1 MEFLLWI
8 LVSFGITTILSI
20 SKIFKPVREYVKNKS
35 AFWGDM
41 LACSMCTG
49 FWVGAFLCITYF
61 SPTGNI
67 LFDACLSSA
76 SCWLLYCLTWFTTL
90 RFGV

>member
-1 MEFLLWI
+1 MNILCWI
-8 LVSFGITTILSI
+8 LVSFGLTTIISI
-20 SKIFKPVREYVKNKS
+20 SKIASPMRNYVRSKN
-35 AFWGDM
+35 AFLGDM

-67 LFDACLSSA
+67 FFDACLSSA
-76 SCWLLYCLTWFTTL
+76 TCWILYCLSWFTTL
-90 RFGV
+90 RFGA